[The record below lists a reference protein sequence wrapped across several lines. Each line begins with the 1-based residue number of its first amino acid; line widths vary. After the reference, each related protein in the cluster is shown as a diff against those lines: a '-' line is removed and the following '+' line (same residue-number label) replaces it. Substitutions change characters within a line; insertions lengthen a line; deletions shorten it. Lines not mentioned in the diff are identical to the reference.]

1 MHSIRIRIWPKQQRA
16 MKTNKNKS
24 SNPCPGLSPWVHH
37 SWYQLTMVRGWW
49 SAISIIL
56 PWSGVG
62 SQLLTSSSHDLGWW
76 SAINIIKLWSGFGG
90 QYYFVPQSTTRG
102 YSILQSTTQYYSILQ
117 STTRYVAVLQSTTRH
132 SQPEPGI
139 EPGTPLAFKA
149 HALSSRQIFWADH
162 TRKVFPVSQRPLK

>member
-1 MHSIRIRIWPKQQRA
+1 MHSIRIRIWPKQQKA

-24 SNPCPGLSPWVHH
+24 SNPCQGLSPWVYH

-76 SAINIIKLWSGFGG
+76 SAINIIELWSG
-90 QYYFVPQSTTRG
+90 VIMASTTS
-102 YSILQSTTQYYSILQ
+102 YHKILHGVLHTTKYYTILFH
-117 STTRYVAVLQSTTRH
+117 TTMHHTLRLCTTKYY
-132 SQPEPGI
+132 
-139 EPGTPLAFKA
+139 T
-149 HALSSRQIFWADH
+149 ALPAGAGNWAWDPSLSRLMPYPRDKFSGLTIFE
-162 TRKVFPVSQRPLK
+162 RF